1 MKNAGFIMICVVAL
15 MSSCSDS
22 ATKSEAEN
30 KDAVTTVSSDSNTD
44 VNPAKPAPDSVIAP
58 KEIDWAGTYKTDFPP
73 GYDMTELML
82 HKDSTYMYT
91 AQYFG
96 DKKRTVKLNGKFSFT
111 GAGAIRLENAKDEPA
126 DYLLKENEITQVNK
140 DPKSE
145 VVITLK
151 KVK

>member
-1 MKNAGFIMICVVAL
+1 MKSTGIIAICMVAL
-15 MSSCSDS
+15 MSSCSES

-30 KDAVTTVSSDSNTD
+30 KDTLTAVPADTT
-44 VNPAKPAPDSVIAP
+44 AKATPAPETAAPAP
-58 KEIDWAGTYKTDFPP
+58 KVIDWAGTYKTSFPP
-73 GYDMTELML
+73 GYDATELML

-91 AQYFG
+91 AEYFG
-96 DKKRTVKLNGKFSFT
+96 DKKRTVKLKGKFSFT
-111 GAGAIRLENAKDEPA
+111 GEAAIRLENAKDEPA

-151 KVK
+151 KEQK